1 MRISA
6 TATRKHA
13 RQLLLLAVAAVGAR
27 TLTRGTG
34 SPVAEDG
41 ELWELRRN
49 VDQIA
54 AGHRAII
61 AELGRVRMV
70 ERDRG
75 AALTEL
81 VGCVQALAED
91 HRRLRAEVERMRG
104 IDRMRAEELSALRGE
119 LDQLATQVEG
129 LRTDGIDPE
138 SLAAL
143 RSINER
149 LRGVTQRC

>member
-6 TATRKHA
+6 TVTRRHA

-41 ELWELRRN
+41 ELRELRRA
-49 VDQIA
+49 VDQLT

-61 AELGRVRMV
+61 AELGRMRMV

-75 AALTEL
+75 AALAEL
-81 VGCVQALAED
+81 VGCVQALVED
-91 HRRLRAEVERMRG
+91 HRRLR
-104 IDRMRAEELSALRGE
+104 GE
-119 LDQLATQVEG
+119 IDQLATQVESM
-129 LRTDGIDPE
+129 RTDGIDPE

-149 LRGVTQRC
+149 LRQRQC